1 MRWPG
6 RLWRRTPE
14 ASREADETAEARAA
28 ATTVGDVKA
37 GGGTKASDAH
47 TASAAT
53 PVERPSPGAA
63 ALFDALVPDGRHS
76 ILDLGLAGD
85 LHLRLLSRYSRQIRF
100 AGLLPEPPEEDAWTS
115 ALAALPPNTHHPY
128 DVVLAWDILDRIDP
142 PQRLT
147 LMARLAELTAPT
159 ARLYAVVDTSG
170 ATTTRPLR
178 STLIDVNRVSMQ
190 PVGPPEPARPALLP
204 APVERLLAP
213 FEVTQAFTLRS
224 GLREY
229 VALKRG

>member
-6 RLWRRTPE
+6 RLRRRRPE
-14 ASREADETAEARAA
+14 ASKAAGETAGADAG
-28 ATTVGDVKA
+28 ATTSGGAKA
-37 GGGTKASDAH
+37 ADAH

-53 PVERPSPGAA
+53 RVERPSPGAA

-100 AGLLPEPPEEDAWTS
+100 AGLIPEPPEGDAWTS

-128 DVVLAWDILDRIDP
+128 DVVLAWDIMDRIDP
-142 PQRLT
+142 PQRVT
-147 LMARLAELTAPT
+147 LISRLVELTAPS

-170 ATTTRPLR
+170 AATTRPLR
-178 STLIDVNRVSMQ
+178 STLTDVNRVSMQ

-229 VALKRG
+229 VAMKRG

>member
-6 RLWRRTPE
+6 RLRRRPPE
-14 ASREADETAEARAA
+14 ASRAAGETAAA
-28 ATTVGDVKA
+28 
-37 GGGTKASDAH
+37 
-47 TASAAT
+47 AAT

-100 AGLLPEPPEEDAWTS
+100 AGLIPEPPEGDAWTS

-142 PQRLT
+142 PQRVT
-147 LMARLAELTAPT
+147 LISRLVELTAPS

-170 ATTTRPLR
+170 AATTRPLR
-178 STLIDVNRVSMQ
+178 STLTDVNRVSMQ
-190 PVGPPEPARPALLP
+190 PVGPPEPARPVLLP

-229 VALKRG
+229 VAMRRG